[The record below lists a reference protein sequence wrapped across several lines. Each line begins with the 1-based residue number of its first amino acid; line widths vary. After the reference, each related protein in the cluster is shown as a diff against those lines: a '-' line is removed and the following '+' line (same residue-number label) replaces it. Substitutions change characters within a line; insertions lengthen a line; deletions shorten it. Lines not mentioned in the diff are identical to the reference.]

1 MGKSRRHSIA
11 PAKPAHLE
19 KQALK
24 PWVALVPA
32 LVAALVF
39 LNTLGNEL
47 TYDDKTTLGL
57 SAEIVKGGSAEFGRA
72 FTYTTHLLDEA
83 IWRGWLPGRRVT
95 NLVLVALATSLV
107 SLAAYRASRSSR
119 VGLLCGL
126 LFAVHPVHVEAVASI
141 SFRKDILAM
150 IFAASTLL
158 VWMTARSAVVRNVAA
173 AVCFLLGLL
182 SKEVAVIG
190 LLPFLF
196 LLDWLRL
203 GAEGRAAQAPAVH
216 LGQGTKGRSRAA
228 PSGARRAALRLL
240 PLLVL
245 GAIAIPFFNR
255 TLHTPEGGGSVW
267 ARFGSEAIIKITEGK
282 LTTYAQVL
290 ATSARSFLD
299 VIRLLVFP
307 LRLSVDYDTP
317 IQRSLFAPGAIA
329 GLFAVVVC
337 VAMALF
343 ALRRDRP
350 LVFLAFAWMLLLYAP
365 ASNLVPL
372 THFFVAD
379 RYLLVPSFGVC
390 LLGGLGFAKWM
401 ESRRGRGAW
410 VPLVAFAVLAGA
422 GAARTMGRN
431 RDWRNEET
439 LWSAALR
446 AGSNSYRAHYNMG
459 NVLVSRGADD
469 AAKQHFETALRQ
481 YPAAPWAR
489 RNLVEILYKQEK
501 YAEAESHLRTSLHY
515 EPHDALARTSLARVL
530 VRQRRY
536 EMALGECD
544 SVLAREPNHVGA
556 QYVRAGCLEKTGKI
570 DAALA
575 AYRHVLQMITTPQPS
590 GAPPELDARRVQ
602 ARIHALEQ
610 RSP

>member
-1 MGKSRRHSIA
+1 MGEKRRHSIA
-11 PAKPAHLE
+11 PAKPARLE
-19 KQALK
+19 NPSMKW
-24 PWVALVPA
+24 WVALVPA
-32 LVAALVF
+32 LVAVIVF

-72 FTYTTHLLDEA
+72 LTYVTHLLDAA
-83 IWRGWLPGRRVT
+83 IWRGWLPGRRIT
-95 NLVLVALATSLV
+95 NLVLYALATSLA
-107 SLAAYRASRSSR
+107 SLAAARLCRSPR
-119 VGLLCGL
+119 VGLTCGL

-158 VWMTARSAVVRNVAA
+158 VWMTVRSAVVRNVTA

-196 LLDWLRL
+196 LVDWLGL
-203 GAEGRAAQAPAVH
+203 GGD
-216 LGQGTKGRSRAA
+216 SRASDFRA
-228 PSGARRAALRLL
+228 GRGARARFGAARRAALRLM

-255 TLHTPEGGGSVW
+255 TLHTPEGGGSLW
-267 ARFGSEAIIKITEGK
+267 TRFGSEAIVKITEGK

-317 IQRSLFAPGAIA
+317 IQRGLFAPGALT
-329 GLFAVVVC
+329 GLLAVVAC
-337 VAMALF
+337 LTAAFVAYRRVKSSVFAAL
-343 ALRRDRP
+343 
-350 LVFLAFAWMLLLYAP
+350 AWTLLLYAP

-390 LLGGLGFAKWM
+390 LLGALGFAKWM
-401 ESRRGRGAW
+401 ESVRGRSPW
-410 VPLVAFAVLAGA
+410 VPLVTFALLAGA
-422 GAARTMGRN
+422 GAARTMWRN
-431 RDWRNEET
+431 RDWRNEEV

-446 AGSNSYRAHYNMG
+446 AGSNSYRVHYNMG
-459 NVLVSRGADD
+459 NALLGRGEDE

-489 RNLVEILYKQEK
+489 AKLVEILYKQEK
-501 YAEAESHLRTSLHY
+501 YAEAESNLRTFLGY
-515 EPHDALARTSLARVL
+515 EPNDVPSRYSLARVL
-530 VRQRRY
+530 ARQRRF
-536 EMALGECD
+536 EEALAECEL
-544 SVLAREPNHVGA
+544 VLAREPAHVSA
-556 QYVRAGCLEKTGKI
+556 QYIRAGCLEQMGSI
-570 DAALA
+570 DAALVG
-575 AYRHVLQMITTPQPS
+575 YRQVLQMIAAPQHS
-590 GAPPELDARRVQ
+590 GAPPELDASRVQ

-610 RSP
+610 RSH